1 MARWRTKVTSV
12 RLLTDGGC
20 RGCLNPLFGQ
30 HELSGHH
37 AGRRIQGWYKL
48 VTELV
53 GSLTSFSLH
62 IVLVE
67 PEIHFNTGNVGRTC
81 LATGA
86 KLHLVK
92 PLGFS
97 LDDAR
102 VKRAGLDYWPA
113 VNPVVWKTFE
123 AFEAVLPR
131 LGTPAF
137 FSAEAA
143 RPYWDVSY
151 LGPTVLIFGRE
162 STGLSAAVRKR
173 YRASLVALPQEPD
186 SVRSL
191 NLSNTVAVAAYEVL
205 RQRR

>member
-1 MARWRTKVTSV
+1 MTS
-12 RLLTDGGC
+12 TA
-20 RGCLNPLFGQ
+20 
-30 HELSGHH
+30 HEDL
-37 AGRRIQGWYKL
+37 AL
-48 VTELV
+48 
-53 GSLTSFSLH
+53 FSLH

-113 VNPVVWKTFE
+113 VNPVVWETFE
-123 AFEAVLPR
+123 AIEPALPR
-131 LGTPAF
+131 LGTPVF
-137 FSAEAA
+137 FSAEAT
-143 RPYWDVSY
+143 RSYWDASY
-151 LGPTVLIFGRE
+151 LGPTVLVFGRE
-162 STGLSAAVRKR
+162 STGLSRDIRDK
-173 YRASLVALPQEPD
+173 YRESLVSLPQRPG
-186 SVRSL
+186 SVRSV
-191 NLSNTVAVAAYEVL
+191 NLSNAVAVAAYEVL

>member
-1 MARWRTKVTSV
+1 VKHEGISTGARTGSA
-12 RLLTDGGC
+12 
-20 RGCLNPLFGQ
+20 
-30 HELSGHH
+30 SGSI
-37 AGRRIQGWYKL
+37 A
-48 VTELV
+48 
-53 GSLTSFSLH
+53 SLDSFSLH

-67 PEIHFNTGNVGRTC
+67 PEIHFNTGNIGRTC

-113 VNPVVWKTFE
+113 VNPVVWENFAAIE
-123 AFEAVLPR
+123 EVLPR
-131 LGTPAF
+131 LGTPVF
-137 FSAEAA
+137 FSAEGL
-143 RPYWDVSY
+143 RPYWDLSY
-151 LGPTVLIFGRE
+151 LGPTVLVFGRE
-162 STGLSAAVRKR
+162 SVGLSAAVRRK
-173 YRASLVALPQEPD
+173 YRDSLVCVPQEPD

>member
-1 MARWRTKVTSV
+1 MTGPGTADWSR
-12 RLLTDGGC
+12 
-20 RGCLNPLFGQ
+20 
-30 HELSGHH
+30 
-37 AGRRIQGWYKL
+37 
-48 VTELV
+48 
-53 GSLTSFSLH
+53 FSLH

-102 VKRAGLDYWPA
+102 VRRAGLDYWPD
-113 VNPVVWKTFE
+113 VNPVVWERFE
-123 AFEAVLPR
+123 EIEENLPR
-131 LGTPAF
+131 LGSPVF
-137 FSAEAA
+137 FSAEAT
-143 RPYWDVSY
+143 RSFWDVSY
-151 LGPTVLIFGRE
+151 PGSTVLVFGRE
-162 STGLSAAVRKR
+162 STGLSEAI
-173 YRASLVALPQEPD
+173 RAKFPESLVSLPQQKA

-205 RQRR
+205 RQRRQAGFPP

>member
-1 MARWRTKVTSV
+1 M
-12 RLLTDGGC
+12 
-20 RGCLNPLFGQ
+20 PELFT
-30 HELSGHH
+30 
-37 AGRRIQGWYKL
+37 R
-48 VTELV
+48 
-53 GSLTSFSLH
+53 FSLH

-113 VNPVVWKTFE
+113 VDPVVWENFE
-123 AFEAVLPR
+123 AIESILPR
-131 LGTPAF
+131 LGTTVF
-137 FSAEAA
+137 FSAEAT
-143 RPYWDVSY
+143 RSYWDVSY
-151 LGPTVLIFGRE
+151 LGPTVLVFGRE
-162 STGLSAAVRKR
+162 STGLDRAIRDK
-173 YRASLVALPQEPD
+173 YRNSLVSLPQQPG
-186 SVRSL
+186 SVRSV
-191 NLSNTVAVAAYEVL
+191 NLSNAVAVAAYEVL

>member
-1 MARWRTKVTSV
+1 VNRGGVASKPGANSTDTSI
-12 RLLTDGGC
+12 
-20 RGCLNPLFGQ
+20 
-30 HELSGHH
+30 
-37 AGRRIQGWYKL
+37 A
-48 VTELV
+48 
-53 GSLTSFSLH
+53 SLASFSLH

-102 VKRAGLDYWPA
+102 VRRAGLDYWPA
-113 VNPVVWKTFE
+113 VNPVVWENFAAIE
-123 AFEAVLPR
+123 DVLPR
-131 LGTPAF
+131 LGTPVF
-137 FSAEAA
+137 FTAEGTK
-143 RPYWDVSY
+143 PYWDVSY
-151 LGPTVLIFGRE
+151 LGPTVLVFGRE
-162 STGLSAAVRKR
+162 SVGLSPAIRKK
-173 YRASLVALPQEPD
+173 YRESLVSVPQEPD

-191 NLSNTVAVAAYEVL
+191 NLSNTVAVAAYEAL

>member
-1 MARWRTKVTSV
+1 MTSAHD
-12 RLLTDGGC
+12 LG
-20 RGCLNPLFGQ
+20 
-30 HELSGHH
+30 EL
-37 AGRRIQGWYKL
+37 RR
-48 VTELV
+48 
-53 GSLTSFSLH
+53 FSLH

-102 VKRAGLDYWPA
+102 VKRAGLDYWPS
-113 VNPVVWKTFE
+113 VNPVVWESFADIE
-123 AFEAVLPR
+123 PVLAS
-131 LGTPAF
+131 LGTPVF
-137 FSAEAA
+137 FSAESE
-143 RPYWDVSY
+143 RSYWDLDYKAPV
-151 LGPTVLIFGRE
+151 VLVFGRE
-162 STGLSAAVRKR
+162 SVGLSRDIRDR
-173 YRASLVALPQEPD
+173 YRDSLVSLPQQPG

>member
-1 MARWRTKVTSV
+1 MTPPAAENLAR
-12 RLLTDGGC
+12 
-20 RGCLNPLFGQ
+20 
-30 HELSGHH
+30 
-37 AGRRIQGWYKL
+37 
-48 VTELV
+48 
-53 GSLTSFSLH
+53 FSLH

-113 VNPVVWKTFE
+113 VDPVVWESFE
-123 AFEAVLPR
+123 AIEPELAR
-131 LGTPAF
+131 LGTPVF
-137 FSAEAA
+137 YSAEAT
-143 RPYWDVSY
+143 RSYWDASY
-151 LGPTVLIFGRE
+151 LGPTVLVFGRE
-162 STGLSAAVRKR
+162 STGLSRVIRDK
-173 YRASLVALPQEPD
+173 YRESLVSLPQQPG
-186 SVRSL
+186 SVRSV
-191 NLSNTVAVAAYEVL
+191 NLSNAVAVAAYEVL

>member
-1 MARWRTKVTSV
+1 MSASRA
-12 RLLTDGGC
+12 TDLD
-20 RGCLNPLFGQ
+20 R
-30 HELSGHH
+30 
-37 AGRRIQGWYKL
+37 Y
-48 VTELV
+48 
-53 GSLTSFSLH
+53 SLH

-81 LATGA
+81 LATGG

-102 VKRAGLDYWPA
+102 VRRAGLDYWPA
-113 VNPVVWKTFE
+113 VDPVVWDNFAE
-123 AFEAVLPR
+123 VERVLLPR
-131 LGTPAF
+131 GTATF

-143 RPYWDVSY
+143 TAHWDQAYGSPAILV
-151 LGPTVLIFGRE
+151 FGRE
-162 STGLSAAVRKR
+162 STGLDRDIRDR
-173 YRASLVALPQEPD
+173 YRDSFVSLAQEPG

-205 RQRR
+205 RQRRAVPG

>member
-1 MARWRTKVTSV
+1 M
-12 RLLTDGGC
+12 
-20 RGCLNPLFGQ
+20 
-30 HELSGHH
+30 SGTP
-37 AGRRIQGWYKL
+37 GPDLR
-48 VTELV
+48 
-53 GSLTSFSLH
+53 SFSLH

-102 VKRAGLDYWPA
+102 VRRAGLDYWPA
-113 VNPVVWKTFE
+113 VNPVVWEDFASVE
-123 AFEAVLPR
+123 RDLLP
-131 LGTPAF
+131 LGTPVF
-137 FSAEAA
+137 FSAESPEAF
-143 RPYWDVSY
+143 WDHDY
-151 LGPTVLIFGRE
+151 RGPTILVFGRE
-162 STGLSAAVRKR
+162 STGLDRSIRER
-173 YRASLVALPQEPD
+173 YRASLVSLPQQPG

-205 RQRR
+205 RQRRSA

>member
-1 MARWRTKVTSV
+1 MSA
-12 RLLTDGGC
+12 
-20 RGCLNPLFGQ
+20 PEE
-30 HELSGHH
+30 EL
-37 AGRRIQGWYKL
+37 RR
-48 VTELV
+48 
-53 GSLTSFSLH
+53 FSLH

-86 KLHLVK
+86 RLHLVK

-102 VKRAGLDYWPA
+102 VRRAGLDYWPA
-113 VNPVVWKTFE
+113 VNPIVWESFE
-123 AFEAVLPR
+123 ALEPALPAMGAPVL
-131 LGTPAF
+131 
-137 FSAEAA
+137 FSAEAS
-143 RPYWDVSY
+143 RPFWDVSFRS
-151 LGPTVLIFGRE
+151 PTVLVFGRE
-162 STGLSAAVRKR
+162 STGLSAALREK
-173 YRASLVALPQEPD
+173 YRESLVSLPQQPG